1 MLPVWS
7 LHQESLPFV
16 LATVS
21 EVLSVVATN
30 VITFCFV
37 FLNLIGKTKKRIM
50 LGIKL
55 IFNDFIRK
63 DEEMMT
69 ILRPSLISI
78 VQALHIFM
86 HGFGNDLGVR
96 YGFNDGARA
105 KHHVSAGKYAGTGS
119 VSKFIGNKKPL

>member
-1 MLPVWS
+1 MLLVWK
-7 LHQESLPFV
+7 LHPESLPFV
-16 LATVS
+16 LVTVS
-21 EVLSVVATN
+21 KVLSVVATN

-55 IFNDFIRK
+55 IFNDRIRK

-78 VQALHIFM
+78 VQALHIFV
-86 HGFGNDLGVR
+86 HGFSND
-96 YGFNDGARA
+96 F
-105 KHHVSAGKYAGTGS
+105 
-119 VSKFIGNKKPL
+119 